1 MSRIGRMP
9 IELPTGVSVTIAEGN
24 KVIVKG
30 PKGEL
35 SHKFNKLI
43 KFNQEGNV
51 LHVTRPDDS
60 IQMKMNHGTAR
71 AIVFNMVKGV
81 SEGFSK
87 TLVIKGVGYR
97 AEMQGKDLVMQLGH
111 THPDVVKA
119 VDGIEISV
127 NTKDMEVTV
136 SGIDKQLVGQIAA
149 QIREKRKPEVYHGK
163 GVRYKDEI
171 VLLRQPASAKKSAAK

>member
-9 IELPTGVSVTIAEGN
+9 IEIPTGVNVTISDDN
-24 KVIVKG
+24 KVTVKG

-35 SHKFNKLI
+35 SQKFNKLI
-43 KFNQEGNV
+43 SIKQDGNV
-51 LHVTRPDDS
+51 LHVSRPDDT
-60 IQMKMNHGTAR
+60 IQMKMNHGTVR
-71 AIVFNMVKGV
+71 AIVFNMIKGV

-111 THPDVVKA
+111 THPDIVKA
-119 VDGIEISV
+119 VPGIEMSV

-136 SGIDKQLVGQIAA
+136 TGIDKQLVGQIAA

-163 GVRYKDEI
+163 GVRYKDE
-171 VLLRQPASAKKSAAK
+171 VVSLRQPASAKKTAAK

>member
-9 IELPTGVSVTIAEGN
+9 IELPSGVSVTVDENN
-24 KVIVKG
+24 KVTVKG

-35 SHKFNKLI
+35 SQKFNKYI
-43 KFNQEGNV
+43 EFKQEGNT
-51 LHVTRPDDS
+51 LHVLRPNDS

-97 AEMQGKDLVMQLGH
+97 AEMQGNDLVMQLGH
-111 THPDVVKA
+111 THLDVVKA
-119 VDGIEISV
+119 VKGVEISV

-136 SGIDKQLVGQIAA
+136 TGIDKQLVGQVAA
-149 QIREKRKPEVYHGK
+149 MIREKRKPEVYHGK
-163 GVRYKDEI
+163 GVRYKDEH
-171 VLLRQPASAKKSAAK
+171 VALRQPTSAKKSAK

>member
-9 IELPTGVSVTIAEGN
+9 IEIPTGVSVTIDANN
-24 KVIVKG
+24 KVTVKG

-35 SHKFNKLI
+35 SQKFNKLI
-43 KFNQEGNV
+43 SFKQEENV

-97 AEMQGKDLVMQLGH
+97 AEMQGRDLVMQLGH

-119 VDGIEISV
+119 VDGIEMSV

-136 SGIDKQLVGQIAA
+136 TGIDKQLVGQIAA

-163 GVRYKDEI
+163 GVRYKDE
-171 VLLRQPASAKKSAAK
+171 VVSLRQPASAKKTAAK